1 MKNNRILLLIFLAVE
16 INTAFA
22 QNPAFS
28 SGQTHYANVQVFRLK
43 AWTFMSKK
51 EWRDVIYR
59 FPEFKEARIT
69 LSEGFSPSHVSQ
81 MNYSNYDEAIEVI
94 NEKGDTT
101 MLDKTSQLKSVTIGG
116 QVFYNNYPFGYVEKL
131 NQTSV
136 ALGAKHVL
144 KMMFESNNG
153 EVFTATDWHM
163 PTTRLDRLYIKQDE
177 YYFIDQ
183 KEELHKATMPS
194 ILKIYSSSKKE
205 VKKYVRQVKVD
216 FKNKEDLVALLE
228 FCDHYHSQ
236 SPSRKE

>member
-1 MKNNRILLLIFLAVE
+1 MKNNHILLLILLAIA
-16 INTAFA
+16 INTAVA

-59 FPEFKEARIT
+59 FPEFKEGRIT
-69 LSEGFSPSHVSQ
+69 LSEGFSPSHVLR
-81 MNYSNYDEAIEVI
+81 MNYSNYEEDIEVI

-101 MLDKTSQLKSVTIGG
+101 LLNKTSQLKSVTIGG
-116 QVFYNNYPFGYVEKL
+116 QVFYNNYPVGYVEKL

-144 KMMFESNNG
+144 KMLFEANNG
-153 EVFTATDWHM
+153 EVFAATDWHL
-163 PTTRLDRLYIKQDE
+163 PTARLDRLYVKQDE

-183 KEELHKATMPS
+183 KEALHKATMPS
-194 ILKIYSSSKKE
+194 ILKIYPSSKK
-205 VKKYVRQVKVD
+205 
-216 FKNKEDLVALLE
+216 
-228 FCDHYHSQ
+228 
-236 SPSRKE
+236 